1 MTPRLA
7 WPSTLAAL
15 LALVSLAALVALP
28 WLAAQYAV
36 DLVTKIMIMAVFA
49 LSLQLLV
56 GGTGL
61 VSFGHAAYFGVA
73 AYAAALLAPKYQAA
87 FLPAL
92 FAVSVF
98 AAGAYALVVGALVL
112 RTRGIYFIM
121 VTLAFA
127 QMAYYI
133 FHDTKLGG
141 GSDGIYL
148 NIKPEFAIQGWKP
161 FDLEN
166 GVHFYFFTL
175 IILLLVF
182 AFLTL
187 LLRSRFGRALAGI
200 RVNETRMCA
209 AGFST
214 YAYKLAAFV
223 LAGMLAGVGGF
234 LFAAKDG
241 FVNPELLSW
250 HQSGAVLLMVIL
262 GGVGRLHGAVIGA
275 FALTLLQEAF
285 ASEAIF
291 GGFAKHWQLLLG
303 ATIILAVALLPEGL
317 TGVVE
322 SIRAWRIRVR
332 GDEQASAAP
341 NE

>member
-1 MTPRLA
+1 MTARRARL
-7 WPSTLAAL
+7 PTLGAL
-15 LALVSLAALVALP
+15 LALATLAALVALP
-28 WLAAQYAV
+28 WLAAPYAV

-87 FLPAL
+87 FLPSL
-92 FAVSVF
+92 FALSVL
-98 AAGAYALVVGALVL
+98 AAGAYAFLVGALVL

-127 QMAYYI
+127 QMAYYV
-133 FHDTKLGG
+133 FHDTKVGG

-148 NIKPEFAIQGWKP
+148 NLKPEFAIQGWQP

-166 GVHFYFFTL
+166 GLHFYFFTL
-175 IILLLVF
+175 VILLLVF
-182 AFLTL
+182 SFLTL

-200 RVNETRMCA
+200 RVNETRMRA

-214 YAYKLAAFV
+214 YAYKLAAFAV
-223 LAGMLAGVGGF
+223 AGMLAGVSGF

-262 GGVGRLHGAVIGA
+262 GGVGRVHGAVIGA
-275 FALTLLQEAF
+275 FAFTLLQEAF
-285 ASEAIF
+285 ASEALF
-291 GGFAKHWQLLLG
+291 GGFARHWQLLLG
-303 ATIILAVALLPEGL
+303 ATIILSVALLPEGL
-317 TGVVE
+317 TGVADTVRARW
-322 SIRAWRIRVR
+322 IRRHGAVR
-332 GDEQASAAP
+332 GAEVSDE
-341 NE
+341 